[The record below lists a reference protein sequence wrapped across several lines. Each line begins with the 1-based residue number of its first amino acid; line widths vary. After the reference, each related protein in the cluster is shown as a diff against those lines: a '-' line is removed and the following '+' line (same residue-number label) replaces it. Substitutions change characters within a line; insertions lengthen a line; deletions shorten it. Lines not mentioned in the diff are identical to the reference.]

1 MALEPISGSRR
12 DGQWA
17 WVPRGIGSLSSRC
30 RLHGGLCPK
39 LRDRQEQVGQEAW
52 MGWDLLT
59 VVHSVPSHLWSHRTL
74 QSHRYREAVEQV
86 LVSHS
91 ITHKNKKI
99 ELNFNILISDP
110 NLFLF

>member
-1 MALEPISGSRR
+1 MRTQLSVRRGSSEGQYWWSRQESEKMALEPISGSRR

-59 VVHSVPSHLWSHRTL
+59 VVHSAPYTCGLT
-74 QSHRYREAVEQV
+74 E
-86 LVSHS
+86 HS
-91 ITHKNKKI
+91 SLTDTEKRLKR
-99 ELNFNILISDP
+99 F
-110 NLFLF
+110 